1 VASAPMSGTSNIA
14 ETTVNHWQRALELRR
29 DQLHLNVS
37 ELARRAGLPRSTVNR
52 ILYDDLAHPPN
63 AEQIRALCK
72 PLQLQFDVTWTEAL
86 QAWYPDTLLFAEM
99 DPDDIE
105 VLGVARQL
113 SKQDRRRLLRT
124 ARAWLHDD
132 NDQ

>member
-1 VASAPMSGTSNIA
+1 MPGTSNIA

-29 DQLHLNVS
+29 DQRHLSVS

-52 ILYDDLAHPPN
+52 ILYAELAHPPTS
-63 AEQIRALCK
+63 EQIRALCK
-72 PLQLQFDVTWTEAL
+72 PLQLEFAVTWTEAL

-99 DPDDIE
+99 DEDDIE

-132 NDQ
+132 NG